1 MKRHFKITVKGQVQ
15 GVFFRAS
22 TKQMAI
28 LLAVNGFV
36 RNEPSGDVYIEAEAE
51 EELLQKFIEWCH
63 RGPSR
68 AEVIQVSLAEGEL
81 NNFTGFEV
89 KR

>member
-15 GVFFRAS
+15 GVFYRAS
-22 TKQMAI
+22 TKQMAK

-36 RNEPSGDVYIEAEAE
+36 RNEPNGDVYIEAEAE
-51 EELLQKFIEWCH
+51 EELLQKFVDWCH
-63 RGPSR
+63 HGPNR
-68 AEVIQVSLAEGEL
+68 AEVVLVTLTEGQL

-89 KR
+89 QR